1 MTFTNELI
9 YVLLISIIF
18 FSILNILIDD
28 LAGTTFGLSITII
41 LSILGTILSNIF
53 VIMLAVMIG
62 IAAIASIFINI
73 LFHTAK

>member
-62 IAAIASIFINI
+62 IASIASIFINV

>member
-28 LAGTTFGLSITII
+28 LAGTTFGLSVTII

-73 LFHTAK
+73 LFHTAN

>member
-73 LFHTAK
+73 LFNTAK